1 MTRSQQNSG
10 SLTVGLAIMAG
21 LFILLVTAIAAQAQT
36 FQVLHNFTGGR
47 DGANPPDGVT
57 IDRNGNLYGTAS
69 AGGNQVYGCDNFY
82 GTTGCGAVFELERS
96 GSGWILRPLYDFEG
110 GNDFGGPSIG
120 VVLGPDGALYG
131 LSKGAANCTSYYVC
145 GAVFRLAPPPTFCAS
160 FTCNWQETVLHQF
173 TGQPDGSYPASR
185 VLFDPAGNLYGVTVF
200 GGLYNEGGAAY
211 ELSPGSGGWTENVLY
226 SFNPNLGLGTSLPN
240 GPLVLDRSGNLYG
253 TAYCDEIDGC
263 YSAVWQLQ
271 HSQSGWGL
279 NNIFTFNGNNGYE
292 LDGVISDASGNL
304 YGFSDGDDGNGSEN
318 AYELSPS
325 SGGWNYTLVNDLGS
339 EGNLSGPAM
348 DSAGNLYGS
357 NVIYGYG
364 TLFKLTRSG
373 NTWTYSVLHTFSG
386 SDGEFPVGTLTV
398 DSSGN
403 LYGTT
408 VEGGTYGYGV
418 IWEITP

>member
-1 MTRSQQNSG
+1 MTRSQQNS
-10 SLTVGLAIMAG
+10 SSVTVGLAVAAG
-21 LFILLVTAIAAQAQT
+21 LCILLVTAIAAQAQT

-47 DGANPPDGVT
+47 DGANPLDGVT

-69 AGGNQVYGCDNFY
+69 AGGDQVYGCENFY
-82 GTTGCGAVFELERS
+82 RTTGCGAVFELARS
-96 GSGWILRPLYDFEG
+96 GSGWILRPLYDFQG
-110 GNDFGGPSIG
+110 GTDAYPTFG
-120 VVLGPDGALYG
+120 VVFGPDGALYG
-131 LSKGAANCTSYYVC
+131 LTAGTSASCSNEYGC
-145 GAVFRLAPPPTFCAS
+145 GGVFRLTPPPTFCAS

-173 TGQPDGSYPASR
+173 PGQPDGSSPASR
-185 VLFDPAGNLYGVTVF
+185 VLFDPAGNLYGVTFF
-200 GGLYNEGGAAY
+200 GGLYNEGVAY
-211 ELSPGSGGWTENVLY
+211 ELSPGRGGWTENALY
-226 SFNPNLGLGTSLPN
+226 SFNPNLGVGTSLPV
-240 GPLVLDRSGNLYG
+240 GPLVLDPSGNLYG
-253 TAYCDEIDGC
+253 TAYCNEIGGC
-263 YSAVWQLQ
+263 YSTVWQLQ
-271 HSQSGWGL
+271 HSQSGWDL
-279 NNIFTFNGNNGYE
+279 NNIFNFNGNNGYE

-304 YGFSDGDDGNGSEN
+304 YGFSDGGLGNGSEN
-318 AYELSPS
+318 AFELSPS
-325 SGGWNYTLVNDLGS
+325 NGGWNYTLVNDLGS

-373 NTWTYSVLHTFSG
+373 NTWAYSLLHTFSG

-408 VEGGTYGYGV
+408 IEGGAYGYGV